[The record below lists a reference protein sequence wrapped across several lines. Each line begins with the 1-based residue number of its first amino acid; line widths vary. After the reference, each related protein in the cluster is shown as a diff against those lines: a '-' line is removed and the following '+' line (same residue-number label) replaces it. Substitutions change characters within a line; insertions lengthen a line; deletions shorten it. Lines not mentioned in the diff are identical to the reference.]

1 MLSLSS
7 SLHSEH
13 LSLPF
18 TLPEEWT
25 ATHQVVA
32 ILTGGTEHQFLD
44 LVERGDIDLSQ
55 PIYLLVTQRSNSL
68 AAAMEILTW
77 INLHQGLAHI
87 LTEEVKSEESSSQTT
102 NEEPT
107 RLPDFQITPDPLPLT
122 HYPLLV
128 TPDPLPLTHI
138 PSIIPMTIGIIG
150 SPSDWLIASPYS
162 PDILHDRLGIDIVN
176 IPITE
181 VTSLGKVESGLKGA
195 ERIYER
201 LKEIIAHYHL
211 NAITLRCFDLL
222 TTVGNTGCIALSRL
236 NDEGIPASCEGD
248 VPTLVTMLLCQR
260 LTGCPGF
267 QANPARIDPQ
277 SGKILMA
284 HCTLPLTMTTS
295 HTLTTHFE
303 SGIGVAIH
311 GELPEGPYTL
321 VKVSGDLT
329 RLFAENVT
337 LTANQ
342 YAPDLC
348 RTQVWLQTTPEAA
361 QRLLFHPIANHHVL
375 IPGHWKNTFH
385 ALLSEE

>member
-1 MLSLSS
+1 MHLLSS

-18 TLPEEWT
+18 TLPQEWT

-55 PIYLLVTQRSNSL
+55 PIYLVVTQRSNSL

-77 INLHQGLAHI
+77 INLHQGHAHI
-87 LTEEVKSEESSSQTT
+87 LTEEVISEESSSEAN
-102 NEEPT
+102 NEEPIT
-107 RLPDFQITPDPLPLT
+107 FPNSHILTLSEASTFAEVRL
-122 HYPLLV
+122 
-128 TPDPLPLTHI
+128 
-138 PSIIPMTIGIIG
+138 GAIG

-181 VTSLGKVESGLKGA
+181 VASLGKVESGLKGA

-201 LKEIIAHYHL
+201 LKEIIAHYNL

-348 RTQVWLQTTPEAA
+348 RTQVWLQATPEAA
-361 QRLLFHPIANHHVL
+361 HRLLSHPIANHHVL
-375 IPGHWKNTFH
+375 IPGHWKDTFH
-385 ALLSEE
+385 ALLSEERYAILPSQPYL

>member
-18 TLPEEWT
+18 TLPQEWT

-55 PIYLLVTQRSNSL
+55 PIYLVVTQRSNSL

-77 INLHQGLAHI
+77 INLHQGHAHI

-107 RLPDFQITPDPLPLT
+107 RLPIN
-122 HYPLLV
+122 
-128 TPDPLPLTHI
+128 
-138 PSIIPMTIGIIG
+138 PSSFIDSSFIDSSFIDSSKIGLIG

-162 PDILHDRLGIDIVN
+162 PDILHDRLGIEIVN

-181 VTSLGKVESGLKGA
+181 VTSLGKVEGGLKGA

-348 RTQVWLQTTPEAA
+348 RTQVWLQATPEAA
-361 QRLLFHPIANHHVL
+361 QKLLSHPIANHHVL
-375 IPGHWKNTFH
+375 IPGHWKDTFH

>member
-1 MLSLSS
+1 M
-7 SLHSEH
+7 
-13 LSLPF
+13 
-18 TLPEEWT
+18 
-25 ATHQVVA
+25 A
-32 ILTGGTEHQFLD
+32 
-44 LVERGDIDLSQ
+44 
-55 PIYLLVTQRSNSL
+55 
-68 AAAMEILTW
+68 
-77 INLHQGLAHI
+77 
-87 LTEEVKSEESSSQTT
+87 
-102 NEEPT
+102 
-107 RLPDFQITPDPLPLT
+107 
-122 HYPLLV
+122 
-128 TPDPLPLTHI
+128 
-138 PSIIPMTIGIIG
+138 IGIIG
-150 SPSDWLIASPYS
+150 SPSDWLIASPYF

-201 LKEIIAHYHL
+201 LKEIIAHYNL

-248 VPTLVTMLLCQR
+248 VPTLVTMLLCLR

-348 RTQVWLQTTPEAA
+348 RTQLWLQATPEAA
-361 QRLLFHPIANHHVL
+361 QRLLSHPIANHHVL
-375 IPGHWKNTFH
+375 IPGHWKDTFH

>member
-55 PIYLLVTQRSNSL
+55 PIYLVVTQRSNSL

-77 INLHQGLAHI
+77 INLHQGHAHI
-87 LTEEVKSEESSSQTT
+87 LTEEVKSEEVISEASSSQTT

-122 HYPLLV
+122 H
-128 TPDPLPLTHI
+128 T
-138 PSIIPMTIGIIG
+138 PSIIPMVIGIIG

-284 HCTLPLTMTTS
+284 HCTLPLTMTTT

-361 QRLLFHPIANHHVL
+361 QELLSHPIANHHVL
-375 IPGHWKNTFH
+375 IPGHWKDTFH
-385 ALLSEE
+385 ALIREE

>member
-1 MLSLSS
+1 MLHLLSS

-13 LSLPF
+13 LTLPF
-18 TLPEEWT
+18 TLPQEWLD
-25 ATHQVVA
+25 AHQVVA
-32 ILTGGTEHQFLD
+32 ILTGGTEHQFLELVDHGD
-44 LVERGDIDLSQ
+44 LDLSA
-55 PIYLLVTQRSNSL
+55 PIHLLVTQRSNSL

-77 INLHQGLAHI
+77 INAHQGHALI
-87 LTEEVKSEESSSQTT
+87 LTKSEVKTEEVKSEKSSSEASS
-102 NEEPT
+102 EEPT
-107 RLPDFQITPDPLPLT
+107 ILSINSSSS
-122 HYPLLV
+122 H
-128 TPDPLPLTHI
+128 
-138 PSIIPMTIGIIG
+138 PSSKLALIG
-150 SPSDWLIASPYS
+150 SPSDWLIASTYS
-162 PDILHDRLGIDIVN
+162 PDMLRERLGIEIVN

-201 LKEIIAHYHL
+201 LKEIIAKHHI

-260 LTGCPGF
+260 LTGCAGF
-267 QANPARIDPQ
+267 QANPARINPDT
-277 SGKILMA
+277 GEILMA

-348 RTQVWLQTTPEAA
+348 RTQVWLQATPEAA
-361 QRLLFHPIANHHVL
+361 QRLLSHPIANHHVL
-375 IPGHWKNTFH
+375 IPGHWKDTFH
-385 ALLSEE
+385 ALLSE

>member
-55 PIYLLVTQRSNSL
+55 PIYLVVTQRSNSL

-77 INLHQGLAHI
+77 INLHQGHAHI
-87 LTEEVKSEESSSQTT
+87 LTKEVKSEASSSQTT

-107 RLPDFQITPDPLPLT
+107 RLPIN
-122 HYPLLV
+122 
-128 TPDPLPLTHI
+128 
-138 PSIIPMTIGIIG
+138 PSSFIDSSFIDSSFIDSSKIGLIG

-162 PDILHDRLGIDIVN
+162 HEILHDRLGIDIVN

-201 LKEIIAHYHL
+201 LKEIIEQYHL

-260 LTGCPGF
+260 LTGCPCF

-337 LTANQ
+337 LTSNQ

-348 RTQVWLQTTPEAA
+348 RTQVWLQATPEAA
-361 QRLLFHPIANHHVL
+361 QELLSHPIANHHVL
-375 IPGHWKNTFH
+375 IPGHWKDTFH
-385 ALLSEE
+385 ALLREE

>member
-1 MLSLSS
+1 MSLHLLSS

-18 TLPEEWT
+18 TLPQEWT
-25 ATHQVVA
+25 STHQVVA

-55 PIYLLVTQRSNSL
+55 PIYLVVTQRSNSL

-77 INLHQGLAHI
+77 INLHQGHAHI
-87 LTEEVKSEESSSQTT
+87 ITSPDDLSHSQRPESSPFKGELERVFISSPFKG
-102 NEEPT
+102 ELE
-107 RLPDFQITPDPLPLT
+107 R
-122 HYPLLV
+122 V
-128 TPDPLPLTHI
+128 
-138 PSIIPMTIGIIG
+138 SIGVIG

-267 QANPARIDPQ
+267 QANPARIDPH

-348 RTQVWLQTTPEAA
+348 RTQVWLQATPEAA
-361 QRLLFHPIANHHVL
+361 QRLLSHPIANHHVL
-375 IPGHWKNTFH
+375 IPGHWKDTFH
-385 ALLSEE
+385 ALLSE

>member
-18 TLPEEWT
+18 TLPQEWT

-55 PIYLLVTQRSNSL
+55 PIYLVVTQRSNSL

-77 INLHQGLAHI
+77 INLHQGHAHI
-87 LTEEVKSEESSSQTT
+87 LTEEVKSEEVISEASSSQTT

-107 RLPDFQITPDPLPLT
+107 RLPIN
-122 HYPLLV
+122 
-128 TPDPLPLTHI
+128 
-138 PSIIPMTIGIIG
+138 PSSFIDSSFIDSSFIDSSKIGLIG

-201 LKEIIAHYHL
+201 LKEIIAHYNL

-337 LTANQ
+337 LTSNQ

-348 RTQVWLQTTPEAA
+348 RTQVWLQATPEAA
-361 QRLLFHPIANHHVL
+361 QRLLSHPIANHHVL
-375 IPGHWKNTFH
+375 IPGHWKDTFH
-385 ALLSEE
+385 ALLREE